1 MHERVPGRDRTH
13 FETLGKNMM
22 NFKPSKVCQSVRRF
36 AGMTAAAVVLLVG
49 TARSLADIP
58 AAMDRVPESI
68 SGAVFV
74 HNLERAVANM
84 NRLAALFP
92 QEEGEEDGSPLT
104 MAKKLL
110 DTPGLNKSGSLAVAL
125 FPGEGEMGGPPAVML
140 VPVSDYAAFATALGA
155 AGTDGVQTVN
165 IDGAENFI
173 KNCDGFAALSNQRD
187 LVEGFAG
194 KPGNAEKHRAMLG
207 PVGQRVCD
215 SSDVMIIGNV
225 TNLRDALTEGAEQFK
240 NQAEQALMMA
250 GPQGAGAME
259 GMKVVEALLEGF
271 KRDGSAGVL
280 GISMTDKGLVIDIG
294 SQFKAGSE
302 VAGFFSS
309 KGNSGTLLGRIPNQP
324 FYFAGAVDLSAP
336 GIRTMMSN
344 ATKMMGQDNNAG
356 VASAMQNLD
365 KMSGMAGVLGAS
377 PAAMMGGGVFV
388 NSVLYTASNDST
400 SLLKASADQL
410 TKLDGRKEGPVTT
423 KVTYRGNAAE
433 INGTKVDT
441 WTMAMDFDP
450 NDPMGMQA
458 QMMTSML
465 FGQGG
470 LSGMNAAVDGGVVT
484 VYSQNTP
491 LMTSALASA
500 RGGEGLAQ
508 NAILRDTQASLPAD
522 RTFEF
527 YIGVKPLLDA
537 FLGFA
542 AMMGGA
548 PEMKVPA
555 QISPIAL
562 AGTTDSGG
570 MTVRIFMPMD
580 TMQTLADIARQMRDA
595 DDFDDDDFD
604 DDGMGGSPRF

>member
-1 MHERVPGRDRTH
+1 MT
-13 FETLGKNMM
+13 M
-22 NFKPSKVCQSVRRF
+22 NQLKPSFVRQSF
-36 AGMTAAAVVLLVG
+36 ARVAGLTAAAVVLLVG

-58 AAMDRVPESI
+58 AAMDRVPDSI
-68 SGAVFV
+68 AGAVFV
-74 HNLERAVANM
+74 HNLEKAVANM
-84 NRLAALFP
+84 NKFAALFP
-92 QEEGEEDGSPLT
+92 QEEGEEADNPLA

-110 DTPGLNKSGSLAVAL
+110 ETPGLNKSGSMAVAL
-125 FPGEGEMGGPPAVML
+125 FNGEGEDGPPPGVML

-155 AGTDGVQTVN
+155 AGTDGVQSVN

-173 KNCDGFAALSNQRD
+173 KNIDGFAAMSNQRA

-194 KPGNAEKHRAMLG
+194 TPGHGPKHRTMLG

-225 TNLRDALTEGAEQFK
+225 ANMQDILTQGVAQFRA
-240 NQAEQALMMA
+240 QAEQALMMA
-250 GPQGAGAME
+250 GPQGAGATE
-259 GMKVVEALLEGF
+259 GLKVVEVLIDGF
-271 KRDGSAGVL
+271 KRDGSAGMV
-280 GISMTDKGLVIDIG
+280 GISMTDRGLVIDIG
-294 SQFKAGSE
+294 SQFKPGSE
-302 VAGFFSS
+302 VAGLFAS
-309 KGNSGTLLGRIPNQP
+309 KGNSTSLMGRIPNQP
-324 FYFAGAVDLSAP
+324 FYFAGALDLSSP
-336 GIRTMMSN
+336 GIRTMMTN
-344 ATKMMGQDNNAG
+344 ATKLMGDGGENEASMM
-356 VASAMQNLD
+356 SAMQNLD
-365 KMSGMAGVLGAS
+365 KMTGMSGVLGAS

-388 NSVLYTASNDST
+388 NTVLYMSSTDSKA
-400 SLLKASADQL
+400 LLKASADQM

-423 KVTYRGNAAE
+423 KVTYRGDAAE

-441 WTMAMDFDP
+441 WTMAMDLDP
-450 NDPMGMQA
+450 NDPMAMQV

-470 LSGMNAAVDGGVVT
+470 LSGMNAAVDGGLVT

-491 LMTSALASA
+491 LMTNALAAA
-500 RGGEGLAQ
+500 RNGQGLGQDAL
-508 NAILRDTQASLPAD
+508 LRETQASLPAD

-548 PEMKVPA
+548 PEMKIPA

-570 MTVRIFMPMD
+570 MTVRIFLPMD
-580 TMQTLADIARQMRDA
+580 TMQTISDIAKQMQQA
-595 DDFDDDDFD
+595 DDFDDDFDD
-604 DDGMGGSPRF
+604 DDGMGGGSPRF